1 MNGKRDTKTE
11 KMCSIL
17 AFCPDRLS
25 FFSDP
30 LESAVYGPSASN
42 TSEQF

>member
-1 MNGKRDTKTE
+1 MEKRDTKTE

-25 FFSDP
+25 SFSDP
-30 LESAVYGPSASN
+30 LESTLYGPSASN
-42 TSEQF
+42 TSERF